1 MRTVAEH
8 QSLIAELIA
17 HREPVSLPLEQAAG
31 LVLAH
36 DLVAARPLPAFD
48 NSAMDGYAVRSVDVG
63 RAGPGT
69 SVTLRVEGDIPAGE
83 RHRRVVSAGACWRIM
98 TGAPVPDGADAIV
111 PVEDTD
117 GGARQ
122 VQVHAPAPAGA
133 FVRRMGED
141 VRPGQ
146 SCLGAGVRLG
156 PKELALLAA
165 VGQADVEVVPTPRV
179 LVLSTGDELVQP
191 GVVPGFGQVVDVN
204 GLMLAAAVTD
214 LGGTAVLLPP
224 VSDEQD
230 TLLAALHDNLSQVDA
245 VVTSGGVSVGL
256 FDAVKAALSGLGTVR
271 FVSVAMQ
278 PGKPQGFGTL
288 GPHHLPVFTLPGN
301 PVSSLVS
308 FEVFVAPALRVMA
321 GRPTLEQ
328 APIPARAAIAWDS
341 PAGKVQYARV
351 VLSQDEHGYLAS
363 PVGGQGSHVVGG
375 LAQADALAVVPLE
388 TTRVEAGQVLSCL
401 PLRALPVG
409 TPGSTFAKAWS

>member
-1 MRTVAEH
+1 MITVGEYLAE
-8 QSLIAELIA
+8 I
-17 HREPVSLPLEQAAG
+17 
-31 LVLAH
+31 LA
-36 DLVAARPLPAFD
+36 VMRPLPPRRLPLAQARGCVLAGDVVSRLSLPGFD

-63 RAGPGT
+63 RAGPDT
-69 SVTLRVEGDIPAGE
+69 PVTLRVEGDIPAGDP
-83 RHRRVVSAGACWRIM
+83 HRRIVSPGACWRIM
-98 TGAPVPDGADAIV
+98 TGAPVPDGVDAIV

-122 VQVHAPAPAGA
+122 VQVGAPAPAGA

-146 SCLGAGVRLG
+146 SCLRAGVRLG

-165 VGQADVEVVPTPRV
+165 VGQGDVEVVPTPRV
-179 LVLSTGDELVQP
+179 LVLSTGDELVEP
-191 GVVPGFGQVVDVN
+191 GAVPGFGQVVDVN

-230 TLLAALHDNLSQVDA
+230 ALLAALHDNLSRVDA

-288 GPHHLPVFTLPGN
+288 GPHHLPVFALPGN

-328 APIPARAAIAWDS
+328 APIPARAARAWDS

-351 VLSQDEHGYLAS
+351 VLSRDEHGYLAS

-388 TTRVEAGQVLSCL
+388 TTRVEAGQGLSCL